1 MTSKKIKIEIKH
13 YLTGSVLFEYSATK
27 NTTKKTLTEAVA
39 KGADLEGADL
49 EGADLEG
56 ADLEG
61 AYLKGADLE
70 GAYLKGADLKGA
82 DLEGAKGLKW
92 YWHIHHETLVENL
105 TEPLQN
111 RIDCIKSSKPKD
123 EIKLRLKLLKP
134 VKGILPKTIGEQ
146 EFLHRKQCLKCP
158 WNGRTIFPKKI

>member
-39 KGADLEGADL
+39 
-49 EGADLEG
+49 
-56 ADLEG
+56 
-61 AYLKGADLE
+61 
-70 GAYLKGADLKGA
+70 KGA

>member
-39 KGADLEGADL
+39 KGADLE
-49 EGADLEG
+49 
-56 ADLEG
+56 
-61 AYLKGADLE
+61 GADLE